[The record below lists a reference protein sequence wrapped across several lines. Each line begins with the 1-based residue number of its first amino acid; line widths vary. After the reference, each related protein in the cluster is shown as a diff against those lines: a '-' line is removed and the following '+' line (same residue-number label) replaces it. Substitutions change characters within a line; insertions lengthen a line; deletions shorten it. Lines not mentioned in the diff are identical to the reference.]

1 MVRATAANRERSS
14 LTNGVKVRILIVDDE
29 PPARA
34 IVRQMLQGHSE
45 VEIVGECE
53 NGHEAIA
60 SIEKFAPDL
69 VFLDIQMPEVDGF
82 AVLEAC
88 QPERLPHIIFVTA
101 YDQFAV
107 HAFEIHALDYILK
120 PFDKERFEQAL
131 SRAKR
136 QIKGEKNSESSE
148 RILELLS
155 ENRTRPQYIERL
167 IIKVEGRV
175 FFLKTDEIEWIEA
188 QGNYVSLH
196 AGKKNYMFREAI
208 SNLETQLDP
217 RKFQRIQRSAIVNI
231 EHIRELQ
238 PWFRGDYRV
247 ILRDGTQLKLSHRYR
262 DNLDKY
268 LGGSL

>member
-1 MVRATAANRERSS
+1 MTKASTANRESPLS
-14 LTNGVKVRILIVDDE
+14 TNSVRLRVLIVDDE
-29 PPARA
+29 PLARQ
-34 IVRQMLQGHSE
+34 ILRKRLQGHSE

-60 SIEKFAPDL
+60 GIEKFAPDL

-88 QPERLPHIIFVTA
+88 QQNQLPHIIFVTA

-107 HAFEIHALDYILK
+107 QAFEIHALDYILK

-131 SRAKR
+131 ARAKR
-136 QIKGEKNSESSE
+136 QIKGEKISESSE
-148 RILELLS
+148 RILALLAD
-155 ENRTRPQYIERL
+155 NKARPEYIERL
-167 IIKVEGRV
+167 IIKAEGRV
-175 FFLKTDEIEWIEA
+175 FFLKIDEIEWIEA

-196 AGKKNYMFREAI
+196 AGKKQHMFREAI
-208 SNLETQLDP
+208 SNLEAQLDP

-262 DNLDKY
+262 ENLDKY